1 MKSHL
6 FQRGDTLRLEIAS
19 AAFEGKAVARVDGLV
34 VFVDGGVPG
43 DVVQAKITRAKRSH
57 LEAVV
62 LNIERAS
69 PLRVQPRCVHFG
81 VCGGCRWQ
89 HLDYA
94 AQLRFKQQHVIDAFE
109 RIGGIGNL
117 EVLPIIG
124 SEEAYGYRNKMEYSF
139 SDRQWVRQLTEH
151 DGPLPEGVYL
161 GLHVPQRFDRVLD
174 LEECHLQ
181 SDLSIGILKRVRAY
195 ARAST
200 LPVYSSQRESG
211 FWRFLVVRQSK
222 RTSEVMVNIVTSE
235 YCPEQMEGL
244 TSELLAEFPTITT
257 IVNTI
262 NSRKAQVA
270 YGEQEYVLYGPGFI
284 REELGGYVFEVS
296 AGSFFQTNTPQAER
310 LYGVVRDFAQPG
322 PDDTVFDLYSGT
334 GTIAIFLSRSVREVV
349 GIESAESAIRDAER
363 NARKNGITNC
373 RFVLGDLKD
382 RLTRDTGWMASYPMP
397 RVIVIDPPR
406 SGMHPKVVDEV
417 GTLVVPRIVYVSC
430 NPATQ
435 ARDARLL
442 CSKGYRLVRM
452 QPVDMFPHTYHVENV
467 ALFERDEL

>member
-19 AAFEGKAVARVDGLV
+19 VAFEGKAVARVDGLV

-43 DVVQAKITRAKRSH
+43 DVVQARITRAKRSH

-69 PLRVQPRCVHFG
+69 PLRVQSRCVHFG

-94 AQLRFKQQHVIDAFE
+94 AQLRFKQQHVVDAFE
-109 RIGGIGNL
+109 RIGGFGNL

-124 SEEAYGYRNKMEYSF
+124 SEEVYGYRNKMEYSF
-139 SDRQWVRQLTEH
+139 SDRQWVRQLADH

-195 ARAST
+195 ARTSA

-222 RTSEVMVNIVTSE
+222 RTAEVMVNVVTSE
-235 YCPEQMEGL
+235 YHQTQMEEL
-244 TSELLAEFPTITT
+244 TSKLRAEFPTITT

-284 REELGGYVFEVS
+284 HEELGGYVFEVS

-310 LYGVVRDFAQPG
+310 LYGVARDFAKPG

-363 NARKNGITNC
+363 NAQKNGITNC
-373 RFVLGDLKD
+373 RFVPGDLKD

-417 GTLVVPRIVYVSC
+417 GTLGVPRIVYVSC

-442 CSKGYRLVRM
+442 GSKGYRLVRM

-467 ALFERDEL
+467 ALFERDAL